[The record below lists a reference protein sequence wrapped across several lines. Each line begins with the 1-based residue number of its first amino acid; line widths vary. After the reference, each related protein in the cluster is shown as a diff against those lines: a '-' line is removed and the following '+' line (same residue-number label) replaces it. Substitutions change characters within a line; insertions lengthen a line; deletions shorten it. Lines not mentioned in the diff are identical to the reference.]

1 MSTPPPV
8 DEQLLAD
15 AIEIAEGAAA
25 LTLDW
30 FGAGDLSVELKA
42 DGSEVTTADRAAES
56 FVHDAVRGRYPDDT
70 IRGEESGE
78 TQGST
83 SRTWIIDPIDGTTSF
98 VRGVPLYTTLLAVMD
113 EYGPALGVVIAP
125 ALDERVTAGRG
136 RGCFHNGA
144 PASVSSVDAVRD
156 SCLSSSAYDGSWWPR
171 KALLAVTDSG
181 AKTRTWGDGYG
192 YMLVATGRVE
202 AMIEP
207 KLNTWD
213 IAPMLTV
220 IPEAGGIITTWAG
233 ATQLEQDAGWI
244 ASNGRVHNKLLD
256 LIS

>member
-30 FGAGDLSVELKA
+30 FGAADLRIDLKN
-42 DGSEVTTADRAAES
+42 DGSEVTAADRAAES
-56 FVHDAVRGRYPDDT
+56 FVHEAVRNRYPEDT
-70 IRGEESGE
+70 IVGEETGE
-78 TQGST
+78 TAGTGS
-83 SRTWIIDPIDGTTSF
+83 RKWIVDPIDGTASF
-98 VRGVPLYTTLLAVMD
+98 VRGVPLYTTLLAVVD
-113 EYGPALGVVIAP
+113 EHGPALGIVIAP

-136 RGCFHNGA
+136 RGCFHNSN
-144 PASVSSVDAVRD
+144 PANVSGVEQVGD

-171 KALLAVTDSG
+171 EALLAVTDSG

-192 YMLVATGRVE
+192 YMLVATGRIE

-220 IPEAGGIITTWAG
+220 IPEAGGVITTWSG
-233 ATQLEQDAGWI
+233 STELEQDAGWI
-244 ASNGRVHNKLLD
+244 ASNGRVHGQLLD